1 MPRPLVLVHGLSASS
16 RWWEPSLPLL
26 GRDRDVIAVDVPRY
40 GRRFRPHETAAWLSS
55 QIDHLAPVDLVGH
68 SLGGLVCA
76 DLAADRPDQVRRL
89 VLVSPVGAPRSV
101 FPLHELPPVALAR
114 TAFRATPRLLL
125 AMTTD
130 ALRWGPEALLH
141 GGLFATRET
150 FSGSVAVP
158 TLLVWGARD
167 RLVPPELA
175 AAWRELIPHARL
187 ELLSG
192 ARHVPMIETPRAFAQ
207 TLLGFL
213 DAADVLHE
221 PGDDGGVRPVD
232 GMGCTADGDELPG
245 GDA

>member
-16 RWWEPSLPLL
+16 RWWGPSLPLL
-26 GRDRDVIAVDVPRY
+26 ARGRDVVALDVPRY
-40 GRRFRPHETAAWLSS
+40 GRRFRPHETADWLAA

-89 VLVSPVGAPRSV
+89 VLVAPVGAPRSV
-101 FPLHELPPVALAR
+101 VRLHELPPVALAR
-114 TAFRATPRLLL
+114 TALRATPRLLF

-150 FSGSVAVP
+150 FSGSIAAP

-167 RLVPPELA
+167 RLVPSELA
-175 AAWRELIPHARL
+175 TAWRELIPHARL

-192 ARHVPMIETPRAFAQ
+192 ARHVPMIEAPGAFAQ
-207 TLLGFL
+207 IVLDFL
-213 DAADVLHE
+213 DE
-221 PGDDGGVRPVD
+221 SCDDAGVRPVH
-232 GMGCTADGDELPG
+232 GMSGPRNGDEPSG
-245 GDA
+245 RDV